1 MRQRWIRVGL
11 WVLAVGELP
20 LGAWAV
26 AAPASWYRSFPGLGH
41 HWLPPLGPYNE
52 HLAIDFGSLTLGL
65 TVATIVAAVTMR
77 RDWVRAAAAG
87 WTVVGVPH
95 LAFHLG
101 HLEPYPVVDQ
111 VANIIGLGVA
121 LMLPAAILVASL
133 IPGKAGTGERRP
145 STLQAVAPDRKD
157 SEEMRGAS

>member
-11 WVLAVGELP
+11 WILALGELP
-20 LGAWAV
+20 LGAWAL

-65 TVATIVAAVTMR
+65 TVVTIVAAVTMR

-101 HLEPYPVVDQ
+101 QLEPYPVADQ
-111 VANIIGLGVA
+111 VANIIGLAVA
-121 LMLPAAILVASL
+121 LILPAAILVASL
-133 IPGKAGTGERRP
+133 IPSKAGTEERRP
-145 STLQAVAPDRKD
+145 STLQAVAPARKD
-157 SEEMRGAS
+157 SEEIRGAS

>member
-1 MRQRWIRVGL
+1 
-11 WVLAVGELP
+11 
-20 LGAWAV
+20 
-26 AAPASWYRSFPGLGH
+26 LGH

-111 VANIIGLGVA
+111 VVNIIGLGVA

-145 STLQAVAPDRKD
+145 STLQPVTPARNA
-157 SEEMRGAS
+157 SEESRR